1 MISQAQFPRQGLYA
15 ITPENI
21 LKDENSFEKI
31 KAVILGGAKV
41 IQLRLKD
48 QNKTEPFMEK
58 IIQIRKMCEYFSV
71 AFIVNDDVELAI
83 KVEADGVHLGQHDI
97 SYPAARRILGNDK
110 IIGISCYNN
119 LSRAVDAAASG
130 ASYIALGSFYDS
142 VTKKIAPRC
151 GIDVLQQT
159 SKKIKVPIVA
169 IGGITAENGLIL
181 IENGANFLACIDA
194 LFKDNNGFNSA
205 RELNLLFERVIANE

>member
-48 QNKTEPFMEK
+48 QNKNRTIHGEDYTNKKNVRIFSLWPLLSMTMSSSQSKLKPMEFILVNMTFPTPSLAEFWETIK
-58 IIQIRKMCEYFSV
+58 LSEYHAIIITCNRCSTK
-71 AFIVNDDVELAI
+71 
-83 KVEADGVHLGQHDI
+83 
-97 SYPAARRILGNDK
+97 
-110 IIGISCYNN
+110 
-119 LSRAVDAAASG
+119 G

-151 GIDVLQQT
+151 GIDVLQET

-169 IGGITAENGLIL
+169 IGGLHENGLIL

-194 LFKDNNGFNSA
+194 LFKDNND
-205 RELNLLFERVIANE
+205 ELSERTQPPF

>member
-31 KAVILGGAKV
+31 KSVILGGAKV

-58 IIQIRKMCEYFSV
+58 IIQIRKLCEYFSV

-83 KVEADGVHLGQHDI
+83 KVEADGVHLGQNDI

-119 LSRAVDAAASG
+119 LSRAIDAAAKG

-169 IGGITAENGLIL
+169 IGGITAENGRIL
-181 IENGANFLACIDA
+181 IENGANFLACLDT
-194 LFKDNNGFNSA
+194 LFKNDNGFDSA
-205 RELNLLFERVIANE
+205 RKLNLLFERVTADE

>member
-41 IQLRLKD
+41 IQLRLKGHD
-48 QNKTEPFMEK
+48 HTVRSIEK
-58 IIQIRKMCEYFSV
+58 IIQIRKICENFSV
-71 AFIVNDDVELAI
+71 TFIVNDDVSLAI
-83 KVEADGVHLGQHDI
+83 KVEADGVHLGQHDV
-97 SYPAARRILGNDK
+97 SYRVARRILGNDK
-110 IIGISCYNN
+110 IIGISCYND
-119 LSRAVDAAASG
+119 LSRAIDAAAKG

-194 LFKDNNGFNSA
+194 LFKDNNGLNSA

>member
-21 LKDENSFEKI
+21 LKDENSVEKI

-48 QNKTEPFMEK
+48 QNKTKSFMEK
-58 IIQIRKMCEYFSV
+58 IIQIRKICEDFSV

-83 KVEADGVHLGQHDI
+83 KVEADGGHLGQHDF

-119 LSRAVDAAASG
+119 LSRAVDAAARG

-142 VTKKIAPRC
+142 VTKKRAPRC

-169 IGGITAENGLIL
+169 IGGITAENGLTL